1 MGEDSLVSLCVV
13 WLQIGCERVGLAY
26 GEGGDTMLLGFSC
39 HGADTQV
46 PGRWE
51 PESGDRDITAQLPWP
66 LECVFLMVDQL
77 IHRHS
82 VI

>member
-1 MGEDSLVSLCVV
+1 
-13 WLQIGCERVGLAY
+13 
-26 GEGGDTMLLGFSC
+26 MLLGFSC
-39 HGADTQV
+39 HGADTQE

-51 PESGDRDITAQLPWP
+51 PGSGDRDITTQLPWP
-66 LECVFLMVDQL
+66 LECVLLKVDQL